1 MGFFDDLFGSD
12 TELVDQSQPYV
23 IPEAGRTYA
32 DPAMEYAARQL
43 LASYFGGPGQPGML
57 SQPIPVPIQQT
68 AGLSPLEIQARN
80 LAGGLGGFAPQ
91 LNQAAQYYQQ
101 SAMGYNPMAA
111 QSFMNP
117 YMQNVYQPQMEEISR
132 IGEQQKR
139 DARSRQAQT
148 GAFGGSRGG
157 LQEAE
162 IDRNTMQR
170 QAEASGDLLYRGYGD
185 AMDRS
190 MGAFE
195 NMQNRMAGA
204 ASGIAGLGRQG
215 YDMLTGQIDTFDRL
229 GQTGRDIRDRAF
241 GYQYDAARQMA
252 DDPYKRYMQGLDL
265 LGGYGQ
271 FLPTYASGYGT
282 SGLQTPGFEDQSGLD
297 KFRENVGSAVD
308 IVGGIGELL
317 KVFGIG
323 GGGGGGTTP

>member
-1 MGFFDDLFGSD
+1 MGFFDDLFESD

-117 YMQNVYQPQMEEISR
+117 YMQNVYQPQMQEISR
-132 IGEQQKR
+132 LGEQQKR

-148 GAFGGSRGG
+148 GAFGGSRGAI
-157 LQEAE
+157 QEAE
-162 IDRNTMQR
+162 IDRNTMQQ
-170 QAEASGDLLYRGYGD
+170 QAQASGDLLYRGYGD
-185 AMDRS
+185 SMDRS
-190 MGAFE
+190 MGAFQD
-195 NMQNRMAGA
+195 MQSRRAGA
-204 ASGIAGLGRQG
+204 AAGMAGLGQQG
-215 YDMLTGQIDTFDRL
+215 YDMLSGQIGMLGGL
-229 GQTGRDIRDRAF
+229 GQMDR
-241 GYQYDAARQMA
+241 GIQDAAFANQYTAATQMA
-252 DDPYKRYMQGLDL
+252 DEPYMRMQRAMALMQGLSPFFPA
-265 LGGYGQ
+265 Y
-271 FLPTYASGYGT
+271 T
-282 SGLQTPGFEDQSGLD
+282 SGF
-297 KFRENVGSAVD
+297 
-308 IVGGIGELL
+308 
-317 KVFGIG
+317 G
-323 GGGGGGTTP
+323 GGMGQMGAYQDPSSFSKGLGALIGLTSLFG

>member
-23 IPEAGRTYA
+23 IPEASRTYA

-117 YMQNVYQPQMEEISR
+117 YMQNVYQPQMQEISR
-132 IGEQQKR
+132 LGEQQKR
-139 DARSRQAQT
+139 DARSRQAQA
-148 GAFGGSRGG
+148 GAFGGSRGAI
-157 LQEAE
+157 QEAE
-162 IDRNTMQR
+162 IDRNTMQQ
-170 QAEASGDLLYRGYGD
+170 QAQASGDLLYRGYGD
-185 AMDRS
+185 SMDRS
-190 MGAFE
+190 MGAFQD
-195 NMQNRMAGA
+195 MQGRRAGA
-204 ASGIAGLGRQG
+204 AAGMAGLGQQG
-215 YDMLTGQIDTFDRL
+215 YDMLSGQIGMLGGL
-229 GQTGRDIRDRAF
+229 GQMGRGI
-241 GYQYDAARQMA
+241 QDAAFANQYTAATQMA
-252 DDPYKRYMQGLDL
+252 DEPYMRMQRAMALMQGLSPFFPA
-265 LGGYGQ
+265 Y
-271 FLPTYASGYGT
+271 T
-282 SGLQTPGFEDQSGLD
+282 SGF
-297 KFRENVGSAVD
+297 
-308 IVGGIGELL
+308 
-317 KVFGIG
+317 G
-323 GGGGGGTTP
+323 GGMGQMGAYQDPSSFSKGLGALIGLKSLFG

>member
-1 MGFFDDLFGSD
+1 MGFFDDLFESD

-117 YMQNVYQPQMEEISR
+117 YMQNVYQPQMQEISR
-132 IGEQQKR
+132 LGEQQKR

-148 GAFGGSRGG
+148 GAFGGSRGAI
-157 LQEAE
+157 QEAE
-162 IDRNTMQR
+162 IDRNTMQQ
-170 QAEASGDLLYRGYGD
+170 QAQASGDLLYRGYGD
-185 AMDRS
+185 SMDRS
-190 MGAFE
+190 MGAFQD
-195 NMQNRMAGA
+195 MQGRRAGA
-204 ASGIAGLGRQG
+204 AAGMAGLGQQG
-215 YDMLTGQIDTFDRL
+215 YDMLSGQIGMLGGL
-229 GQTGRDIRDRAF
+229 GQMGRGI
-241 GYQYDAARQMA
+241 QDAAFANQYTAATQMA
-252 DDPYKRYMQGLDL
+252 DEPYMRMQRAMALMQGLSPFFPA
-265 LGGYGQ
+265 Y
-271 FLPTYASGYGT
+271 T
-282 SGLQTPGFEDQSGLD
+282 SGF
-297 KFRENVGSAVD
+297 
-308 IVGGIGELL
+308 
-317 KVFGIG
+317 G
-323 GGGGGGTTP
+323 GGMGQMGAYQDPSSFSKGLGALIGLTSLFG

>member
-1 MGFFDDLFGSD
+1 MGFFDDLFESD

-68 AGLSPLEIQARN
+68 AGLSPLEMQARN
-80 LAGGLGGFAPQ
+80 LAGGLGGFGPQ

-170 QAEASGDLLYRGYGD
+170 QAQASGDLLYRGYGD
-185 AMDRS
+185 SMDRS
-190 MGAFE
+190 MGAFQD
-195 NMQNRMAGA
+195 MQGRRAGA
-204 ASGIAGLGRQG
+204 AAGMAGLGQQG
-215 YDMLTGQIDTFDRL
+215 YDMLSGQIGMLGGL
-229 GQTGRDIRDRAF
+229 GQMGRGI
-241 GYQYDAARQMA
+241 QDAAFANQYTAATQMA
-252 DDPYKRYMQGLDL
+252 DEPYMRMQRAMALMQGLSPFFPA
-265 LGGYGQ
+265 Y
-271 FLPTYASGYGT
+271 T
-282 SGLQTPGFEDQSGLD
+282 SGF
-297 KFRENVGSAVD
+297 
-308 IVGGIGELL
+308 
-317 KVFGIG
+317 G
-323 GGGGGGTTP
+323 GGMGQMGAYQDPSSFSKGLGALIGLKSLFG

>member
-117 YMQNVYQPQMEEISR
+117 YMQNVYQPQMQEISR
-132 IGEQQKR
+132 LGEQQKR

-148 GAFGGSRGG
+148 GAFGGSRGAI
-157 LQEAE
+157 QEAE
-162 IDRNTMQR
+162 IDRNTMQQ
-170 QAEASGDLLYRGYGD
+170 QAQASGDLLYRGYGD
-185 AMDRS
+185 SMDRS
-190 MGAFE
+190 MSAFQD
-195 NMQNRMAGA
+195 MQGRRAGA
-204 ASGIAGLGRQG
+204 AAGMAGLGQQG
-215 YDMLTGQIDTFDRL
+215 YDMLTGQIGTMAGL
-229 GQTGRDIRDRAF
+229 GQMGRGI
-241 GYQYDAARQMA
+241 QDAAFANQYAAATQMA
-252 DDPYKRYMQGLDL
+252 DEPFMRMQRAMALMQGLSPFFPA
-265 LGGYGQ
+265 Y
-271 FLPTYASGYGT
+271 T
-282 SGLQTPGFEDQSGLD
+282 SGF
-297 KFRENVGSAVD
+297 
-308 IVGGIGELL
+308 
-317 KVFGIG
+317 G
-323 GGGGGGTTP
+323 GGMGQMGAYQDPSSFSKGLGALIGLTSLFG

>member
-1 MGFFDDLFGSD
+1 MGFFDDLFESD

-117 YMQNVYQPQMEEISR
+117 YMQNVYQPQMQEISR
-132 IGEQQKR
+132 LGEQQKR

-148 GAFGGSRGG
+148 GAFGGSRGAI
-157 LQEAE
+157 QEAE
-162 IDRNTMQR
+162 IDRNTMQQ
-170 QAEASGDLLYRGYGD
+170 QAQASGDLLYRGYGD
-185 AMDRS
+185 SMDRS
-190 MGAFE
+190 MGAFQD
-195 NMQNRMAGA
+195 MQGRRAGA
-204 ASGIAGLGRQG
+204 AAGMAGLGQQG
-215 YDMLTGQIDTFDRL
+215 YDMLSGQIGMLGGL
-229 GQTGRDIRDRAF
+229 GQMGRGI
-241 GYQYDAARQMA
+241 QDAAFANQYTAATQMA
-252 DDPYKRYMQGLDL
+252 DEPYMRMQRAMALMQGLSPFFPA
-265 LGGYGQ
+265 Y
-271 FLPTYASGYGT
+271 T
-282 SGLQTPGFEDQSGLD
+282 SG
-297 KFRENVGSAVD
+297 
-308 IVGGIGELL
+308 VGGGMGQMGAYQDPSSFSKGLGALIGLTSL
-317 KVFGIG
+317 FG
-323 GGGGGGTTP
+323 

>member
-1 MGFFDDLFGSD
+1 MGFFDDLFESD

-117 YMQNVYQPQMEEISR
+117 YMQNVYQPQMQEISR
-132 IGEQQKR
+132 LGEQQKR

-148 GAFGGSRGG
+148 GAFGGSRGAI
-157 LQEAE
+157 QEAE
-162 IDRNTMQR
+162 IDRNTMQQ
-170 QAEASGDLLYRGYGD
+170 QAQASGDLLYRGYGD
-185 AMDRS
+185 SMDRS
-190 MGAFE
+190 MGAFQD
-195 NMQNRMAGA
+195 MQGRRAGA
-204 ASGIAGLGRQG
+204 AAGMAGLGQQG
-215 YDMLTGQIDTFDRL
+215 YDMLSGQIGMLGGL
-229 GQTGRDIRDRAF
+229 GQMGRGI
-241 GYQYDAARQMA
+241 QDAAFANQYTAATQMA
-252 DDPYKRYMQGLDL
+252 DEPYMRMQRAMALMQGLSPFFPA
-265 LGGYGQ
+265 Y
-271 FLPTYASGYGT
+271 T
-282 SGLQTPGFEDQSGLD
+282 SGF
-297 KFRENVGSAVD
+297 
-308 IVGGIGELL
+308 
-317 KVFGIG
+317 G
-323 GGGGGGTTP
+323 GGMGQMGAYQDPSSFSKGLGALIGLTSLFDRSKK

>member
-1 MGFFDDLFGSD
+1 MTQQQEPFVQPQASQSYFDPSIEQTARQVLGSIFNPGGFF
-12 TELVDQSQPYV
+12 SQPSQ
-23 IPEAGRTYA
+23 IP
-32 DPAMEYAARQL
+32 MRQ
-43 LASYFGGPGQPGML
+43 
-57 SQPIPVPIQQT
+57 V
-68 AGLSPLEIQARN
+68 AGLGPMEVAARN

-91 LNQAAQYYQQ
+91 LNQASQYFQQ
-101 SAMGYNPMAA
+101 SAMGYNPYAA

-117 YMQNVYQPQMEEISR
+117 YMENVYEPQKQEIAR
-132 IGEQQKR
+132 VGEQQKR
-139 DARSRQAQT
+139 DARARQAQA

-162 IDRNTMQR
+162 IDRNTMQQ
-170 QAEASGDLLYRGYGD
+170 QAQASGDLLYRGYGD

-190 MGAFE
+190 MSAFE
-195 NMQNRMAGA
+195 NMQDRMAGA
-204 ASGIAGLGRQG
+204 AAGIAGLGRQG
-215 YDMLTGQIDTFDRL
+215 YDMLTGQIDTLDRL
-229 GQTGRDIRDRAF
+229 GQRGRDIQDTAF

-297 KFRENVGSAVD
+297 RFRENVGTFND
-308 IVGGIGELL
+308 IIGGIESLL
-317 KVFGIG
+317 GLFNRDEG
-323 GGGGGGTTP
+323 GGG

>member
-117 YMQNVYQPQMEEISR
+117 YMQNVYQPQMQEISR
-132 IGEQQKR
+132 LGEQQKR
-139 DARSRQAQT
+139 DARSRQAQA
-148 GAFGGSRGG
+148 GAFGGSRGAI
-157 LQEAE
+157 QEAE
-162 IDRNTMQR
+162 IDRNTMQQ
-170 QAEASGDLLYRGYGD
+170 QAQASGDLLYRGYGD
-185 AMDRS
+185 SMDRS
-190 MGAFE
+190 MGAFQD
-195 NMQNRMAGA
+195 MQGRRAGA
-204 ASGIAGLGRQG
+204 AAGMAGLGQQG
-215 YDMLTGQIDTFDRL
+215 YDMLSGQIGMLGGL
-229 GQTGRDIRDRAF
+229 GQMGRGI
-241 GYQYDAARQMA
+241 QDAAFANQYTAATQMA
-252 DDPYKRYMQGLDL
+252 DEPYMRMQRAMALMQGLSPFFPA
-265 LGGYGQ
+265 Y
-271 FLPTYASGYGT
+271 T
-282 SGLQTPGFEDQSGLD
+282 SGF
-297 KFRENVGSAVD
+297 
-308 IVGGIGELL
+308 
-317 KVFGIG
+317 G
-323 GGGGGGTTP
+323 GGMGQMGAYQDPSSFSKGLGALIGLTSLFG

>member
-1 MGFFDDLFGSD
+1 MGFFDDLFESD

-43 LASYFGGPGQPGML
+43 VASYFGGPGQPGML

-117 YMQNVYQPQMEEISR
+117 YMQNVYQPQMQEISR
-132 IGEQQKR
+132 LGEQQKR

-148 GAFGGSRGG
+148 GAFGGSRGAI
-157 LQEAE
+157 QEAE
-162 IDRNTMQR
+162 IDRNTMQQ
-170 QAEASGDLLYRGYGD
+170 QAQASGDLLYRGYGD
-185 AMDRS
+185 SMDRS
-190 MGAFE
+190 MGAFQD
-195 NMQNRMAGA
+195 MQGRRAGA
-204 ASGIAGLGRQG
+204 AAGMAGLGQQG
-215 YDMLTGQIDTFDRL
+215 YDMLSGQIGMLGGL
-229 GQTGRDIRDRAF
+229 GQMGRGI
-241 GYQYDAARQMA
+241 QDAAFANQYTAATQMA
-252 DDPYKRYMQGLDL
+252 DEPYMRMQRAMALMQGLSPFFPA
-265 LGGYGQ
+265 Y
-271 FLPTYASGYGT
+271 T
-282 SGLQTPGFEDQSGLD
+282 SGF
-297 KFRENVGSAVD
+297 
-308 IVGGIGELL
+308 
-317 KVFGIG
+317 G
-323 GGGGGGTTP
+323 GGMGQMGAYQDPSSFSKGLGALIGLTSLFG

>member
-1 MGFFDDLFGSD
+1 MGFFDDLFDSD

-117 YMQNVYQPQMEEISR
+117 YMQNVYQPQMQEISR
-132 IGEQQKR
+132 LGEQQKR

-148 GAFGGSRGG
+148 GAFGGSRGAI
-157 LQEAE
+157 QEAE
-162 IDRNTMQR
+162 IDRNTMQQ
-170 QAEASGDLLYRGYGD
+170 QAQASGDLLYRGYGD
-185 AMDRS
+185 SMDRS
-190 MGAFE
+190 MGAFQD
-195 NMQNRMAGA
+195 MQGRRAGA
-204 ASGIAGLGRQG
+204 AAGMAGLGQQG
-215 YDMLTGQIDTFDRL
+215 YDMLSGQIGMLGGL
-229 GQTGRDIRDRAF
+229 GQMGRGI
-241 GYQYDAARQMA
+241 QDAAFANQYTAATQMA
-252 DDPYKRYMQGLDL
+252 DEPYMRMQRAMALMQGLSPFFPA
-265 LGGYGQ
+265 Y
-271 FLPTYASGYGT
+271 T
-282 SGLQTPGFEDQSGLD
+282 SGF
-297 KFRENVGSAVD
+297 
-308 IVGGIGELL
+308 
-317 KVFGIG
+317 G
-323 GGGGGGTTP
+323 GGMGQMGAYQDPSSFSKGLGAIIGLTSLFG

>member
-1 MGFFDDLFGSD
+1 MGFFDDLFESD

-117 YMQNVYQPQMEEISR
+117 YMQNVYQPQMQEISR
-132 IGEQQKR
+132 LGEQQKR

-148 GAFGGSRGG
+148 GAFGGSRGAI
-157 LQEAE
+157 QEAE
-162 IDRNTMQR
+162 IDRNTMQQ
-170 QAEASGDLLYRGYGD
+170 QAQASGDLLYRGYGD
-185 AMDRS
+185 SMDRS
-190 MGAFE
+190 MGAFQD
-195 NMQNRMAGA
+195 MQGRRAGA
-204 ASGIAGLGRQG
+204 AAGMAGLGQQG
-215 YDMLTGQIDTFDRL
+215 YDMLSGQIGMLGGL
-229 GQTGRDIRDRAF
+229 GQMGRGI
-241 GYQYDAARQMA
+241 QDAAFANQYTAATQMA
-252 DDPYKRYMQGLDL
+252 DEPYMRMQRAMALMQGLSPFFPA
-265 LGGYGQ
+265 Y
-271 FLPTYASGYGT
+271 T
-282 SGLQTPGFEDQSGLD
+282 SGF
-297 KFRENVGSAVD
+297 
-308 IVGGIGELL
+308 
-317 KVFGIG
+317 G
-323 GGGGGGTTP
+323 GGMGQMGAYQDPSSFSKGLGALICLKSLFG

>member
-1 MGFFDDLFGSD
+1 MGFFDDLFESD

-117 YMQNVYQPQMEEISR
+117 YMQNVYQPQMQEISR
-132 IGEQQKR
+132 LGEQQKR

-148 GAFGGSRGG
+148 GAFGGSRGAI
-157 LQEAE
+157 QEAE
-162 IDRNTMQR
+162 IDRNTMQQ
-170 QAEASGDLLYRGYGD
+170 QAQASGDLLYRGYGD
-185 AMDRS
+185 SMDRS
-190 MGAFE
+190 MGAFQD
-195 NMQNRMAGA
+195 MQGRRAGA
-204 ASGIAGLGRQG
+204 AAGMAGLGQQG
-215 YDMLTGQIDTFDRL
+215 YDMLSGQIGMLGGL
-229 GQTGRDIRDRAF
+229 GQMGRGI
-241 GYQYDAARQMA
+241 QDAAFANQYTAATQMA
-252 DDPYKRYMQGLDL
+252 DEPYMRMQRAMALMQGLSPFFPA
-265 LGGYGQ
+265 Y
-271 FLPTYASGYGT
+271 T
-282 SGLQTPGFEDQSGLD
+282 SGF
-297 KFRENVGSAVD
+297 
-308 IVGGIGELL
+308 
-317 KVFGIG
+317 G
-323 GGGGGGTTP
+323 GGMGEMGSYQDPSSFSKGLGALIGLTSLFDRSKK